1 MSTSECRTKD
11 PSTCPHHADISK
23 MTVWQVRDLAADND
37 TPASQ
42 IGRIYEK
49 FGDDRGVALNI
60 AEHPSTPPRVLAK
73 LARSSEY
80 AVQLSAARNPGTP
93 ASALA
98 ILARHAEDAVRVN
111 VAANRSTPMDALA
124 DLVADR
130 NGQVWMNA
138 QAHPEYENAVYEL
151 ARRKGIEAPERLP
164 ADMLA
169 ELLRSRGRA
178 LRV

>member
-1 MSTSECRTKD
+1 
-11 PSTCPHHADISK
+11 
-23 MTVWQVRDLAADND
+23 MTVWQVRNLTADNN

-49 FGDDRGVALNI
+49 FGDDRGVALNV
-60 AEHPSTPPRVLAK
+60 AEHPSTPPRILAK

-80 AVQLSAARNPGTP
+80 TVQLSAARNPGTP
-93 ASALA
+93 ASSLA
-98 ILARHAEDAVRVN
+98 ILAKHKEDAVRVN
-111 VAANRSTPMDALA
+111 VAANPSTPMDALA

-138 QAHPEYENAVYEL
+138 QAHPQYENAVYEL
-151 ARRKGIEAPERLP
+151 ARRKGVEDPQRLP

-169 ELLRSRGRA
+169 ELLRSQGRSQ
-178 LRV
+178 R